1 MLLEPNGA
9 HFSAVITRGVYVSL
23 EWNDE
28 DDDEDDLSSLTSRLK
43 QSNVICF

>member
-9 HFSAVITRGVYVSL
+9 HFSAVITCGVYVSL